1 MKPNIFLLTIDSLR
15 YDKIYGKRKSATT
28 PNLDLLIKN
37 GIYFSNNITSSD
49 QTGTSL
55 ASIFTG
61 KYPINSGITQFNF
74 NFEFET
80 FFDELKKLG
89 YELNCCVTDLS
100 IFKKITSKFDTNL
113 EYVYAGKNSYPHL
126 DDGLGTKIIQNLSN
140 QMDSEPWIFYCHL
153 MDLKNPQVNL
163 ENFDDEKFGKTP
175 YDRNLSI
182 LDIWVGKI
190 LKVID
195 SRNTI
200 VVITADHGEYV
211 KPSEDSLE
219 NSVRN
224 ISKIGK
230 KFGVLESIGKKPF
243 SASLK
248 IVKKMKQGQIKKL
261 TPFEK
266 RNYFLQR
273 SGNELYDD
281 LFKVPL
287 IFSGFKIDEPKV
299 ITEQVR
305 HIDVFPTVF
314 EIAELPNVE
323 NPIDGRSNWNL
334 YTKNEN
340 NENDAYI
347 ESGSNNPKEDGKT
360 VGIRTNKWKYFRSRE
375 NKNKNAKLF
384 NLEDDPDEE
393 NGILNEEIVKD
404 MEEKI
409 LKISEKSKSFEK
421 NQISDEEAVDMEKE
435 LRKMGYID

>member
-1 MKPNIFLLTIDSLR
+1 M
-15 YDKIYGKRKSATT
+15 
-28 PNLDLLIKN
+28 
-37 GIYFSNNITSSD
+37 
-49 QTGTSL
+49 
-55 ASIFTG
+55 
-61 KYPINSGITQFNF
+61 
-74 NFEFET
+74 
-80 FFDELKKLG
+80 
-89 YELNCCVTDLS
+89 
-100 IFKKITSKFDTNL
+100 

-393 NGILNEEIVKD
+393 NDILNEEIVKD